1 MDAAIKSEFTGAKL
15 LDGKVSSIRS
25 LARTAGAEA
34 NDNAH
39 AEYVGQF
46 HGRRPS
52 YLEACEADG
61 MQDAVDA
68 FDRWAYRAGVSE
80 EEWEAVYAA
89 FLEGWQ
95 SGADVR

>member
-1 MDAAIKSEFTGAKL
+1 MDAAIKSDFPGAKR
-15 LDGKVSSIRS
+15 LDGKVSAIRS

-34 NDNAH
+34 NDNAR
-39 AEYVGQF
+39 AEHVAQF

-61 MQDAVDA
+61 MQDAGDA
-68 FDRWAYRAGVSE
+68 FDSWAFKAGVSE

-95 SGADVR
+95 SVEDGR

>member
-1 MDAAIKSEFTGAKL
+1 MDAASKVEFPGAKR
-15 LDGKVSSIRS
+15 LDGKVSAIRS

-34 NDNAH
+34 NDNAR
-39 AEYVGQF
+39 AEYHGQF

-61 MQDAVDA
+61 MQDAAEA
-68 FDRWAYRAGVSE
+68 FDAWALKAGVSE

-95 SGADVR
+95 SAEDAG